1 MGDVYVTRGLSDE
14 RRTTRMSTAPTAAG
28 QDPTPVP
35 ACDPVT
41 APVLDQDP
49 ALDRDPVTGTAPV
62 AGTTPDGTTPEG
74 GSPDGHPAGKH
85 ARRFGL
91 PVATALVM
99 GNIIGGGIFLLPA
112 SVAPFGT
119 ISLLAFGVLTL
130 GAIALAL
137 VFGRLARRLPKTGG
151 PYVYARAAFGDFAGF
166 LAAWSYWI
174 TAWVSNAALA
184 VAAVGYLDVLVPVH
198 ESKLLTIVAALS
210 FQWLPGLANLAG
222 TRYVGAVQVVATVL
236 KFVPL
241 LLVAVG
247 GFFFFDPANLGPFQ
261 ASEGSPIGAI
271 SASAAILLFSYL
283 GVESAAVS
291 AGEVRDPRRNVGRA
305 TVLGTLGAAV
315 LYLVGTLSV
324 FGTVAHDKLVHST
337 APFSDA
343 TNIMFGGS
351 WGGVAVAC
359 MAMVSILGA
368 LNGWTLLSAQAPYAA
383 ARDGLF
389 PKAFTIKRRGVPT
402 FGVVVTVAL
411 ASMLTIYN
419 YTAGTKG
426 VFEMLVLVTTF
437 TATVPYLL
445 STAAQ
450 IYFLLSGQG
459 EKVSRAH
466 LVRDG
471 VLALAAFGFSIWLV
485 AGAGYEA
492 VYQGVL
498 FLFVGVLVYAV
509 MAARKGR
516 AARTANGENGENG
529 EGAEVG
535 APLVNTAA
543 E

>member
-1 MGDVYVTRGLSDE
+1 
-14 RRTTRMSTAPTAAG
+14 MSTAPTATPAQAPAPTPAPTVAPG
-28 QDPTPVP
+28 PAQEQDPQST
-35 ACDPVT
+35 
-41 APVLDQDP
+41 
-49 ALDRDPVTGTAPV
+49 R
-62 AGTTPDGTTPEG
+62 
-74 GSPDGHPAGKH
+74 H

-91 PVATALVM
+91 PIATALVM

-119 ISLLAFGVLTL
+119 ISLVAFGILTL

-137 VFGRLARRLPKTGG
+137 VFGRLAHRLPQTGG

-198 ESKLLTIVAALS
+198 ESKAATIAAALLI
-210 FQWLPGLANLAG
+210 QWLPALANLAG
-222 TRYVGAVQVVATVL
+222 TRYVGAVQIVATVL

-241 LLVAVG
+241 ILVAVG
-247 GFFFFDPANLGPFQ
+247 GLFFFDSANLGPFH
-261 ASEGSPIGAI
+261 ASGGSALGAV

-305 TVLGTLGAAV
+305 TVLGTLGAAAV
-315 LYLVGTLSV
+315 YLLGTLAV
-324 FGTVAHDKLVHST
+324 FGTVAHDKLVDST

-343 TNIMFGGS
+343 VDVMFGGS
-351 WGGVAVAC
+351 WGGAAVAC
-359 MAMVSILGA
+359 MALVSMVGA

-389 PKAFTIKRRGVPT
+389 PKVFTVKRRGVPT
-402 FGVVVTVAL
+402 VGVLVTVVL
-411 ASMLTIYN
+411 ASLLTVYN
-419 YTAGTKG
+419 YTVGTEG
-426 VFEMLVLVTTF
+426 VFEILVLVTTF

-450 IYFLLSGQG
+450 IYFLLSGRSDQ
-459 EKVSRAH
+459 VSRAR
-466 LVRDG
+466 LARDG
-471 VLALAAFGFSIWLV
+471 VLALAAFGFSLWLV
-485 AGAGYEA
+485 AGSGYAA

-498 FLFVGVLVYAV
+498 FLFAGVLVYAA

-516 AARTANGENGENG
+516 AAG
-529 EGAEVG
+529 
-535 APLVNTAA
+535 TAA
-543 E
+543 

>member
-1 MGDVYVTRGLSDE
+1 
-14 RRTTRMSTAPTAAG
+14 MSTAT
-28 QDPTPVP
+28 
-35 ACDPVT
+35 T
-41 APVLDQDP
+41 APPTQDAREP
-49 ALDRDPVTGTAPV
+49 RP
-62 AGTTPDGTTPEG
+62 
-74 GSPDGHPAGKH
+74 SKH

-119 ISLLAFGVLTL
+119 VSLLAFGVLTL

-137 VFGRLARRLPKTGG
+137 VFGRLARRLPQTGG

-184 VAAVGYLDVLVPVH
+184 VAAVGYLDVIVPIH
-198 ESKLLTIVAALS
+198 ESTLATIAAALA

-222 TRYVGAVQVVATVL
+222 TRYVGAVQIVATVL

-241 LLVAVG
+241 ILVAVG
-247 GFFFFDPANLGPFQ
+247 GLFFFDPDNLGPFQ
-261 ASEGSPIGAI
+261 ASGGSALGAV

-305 TVLGTLGAAV
+305 TVLGTLGAAAV
-315 LYLVGTLSV
+315 YLLGTLSV
-324 FGTVAHDKLVHST
+324 FGTVAHDKLVGST

-351 WGGVAVAC
+351 WGGAAVAV

-389 PKAFTIKRRGVPT
+389 PKAFTVKRRGVPT
-402 FGVVVTVAL
+402 VGVVVTVAL
-411 ASMLTIYN
+411 ASLLTVYN
-419 YTAGTKG
+419 YTAGTEG
-426 VFEMLVLVTTF
+426 VFEILVLVTTF

-450 IYFLLSGQG
+450 IHFLLSGRSDQ
-459 EKVSRAH
+459 VSKARLA
-466 LVRDG
+466 RDG
-471 VLALAAFGFSIWLV
+471 VLALAAFGFSLWLV
-485 AGAGYEA
+485 AGAGYAA

-509 MAARKGR
+509 MSARKGR
-516 AARTANGENGENG
+516 AGAAGVTP
-529 EGAEVG
+529 EG
-535 APLVNTAA
+535 
-543 E
+543 